1 MAIDNQFRIGE
12 LISSGSR
19 AIVSKDSITG
29 NHTFTMGS
37 KEVINTP
44 YEHIKGERDG
54 ELIGRIEKPKYDESE
69 LKKAVDTDVD
79 ELIGPPKKEK
89 PAVVPRPVYEDM
101 RNQFLTASA
110 ELAIANER
118 IQDLESEV
126 ETLKSEIATLL
137 IQVDALSLQTAA
149 AQNEAQ
155 TTNDRYTLLLQ
166 DFSSAIVK
174 STKEGIERVSLKAQ
188 TEGLIAQK
196 ESLREQ
202 LKSLNLIVGQL
213 ESQLSGAAAESAAAA
228 SGLTPGS
235 DNEFFY
241 GVDSD
246 EQQTGYD
253 LKWTTSK
260 KNKKASGKSGALT
273 IQNLRDDSASIT
285 KVEIIARQSIDS
297 SAVKQIIGFTDTNNP
312 ASSNDVNIEVGQ
324 KESLTLYFNK
334 DLGGYKKPAPSGG
347 TTGARDYNGNW
358 SIKVTYSDGSTAESN
373 SLSWRLRKNKG

>member
-19 AIVSKDSITG
+19 AIVSKDEVSG
-29 NHTFTMGS
+29 NHTFTIGS
-37 KEVINTP
+37 REVINTP

-54 ELIGRIEKPKYDESE
+54 ELIGRIEKPRYNESE
-69 LKKAVDTDVD
+69 LKKAVDTEVD

-89 PAVVPRPVYEDM
+89 PDVVPRPVYEDM

-126 ETLKSEIATLL
+126 ETLKSEIASLL

-155 TTNDRYTLLLQ
+155 ATNDRYTTLLQ
-166 DFSSAIVK
+166 DFSSAVVK

-213 ESQLSGAAAESAAAA
+213 ESQLSGAAAESSAAAA
-228 SGLTPGS
+228 GLTPGQ

-241 GVDSD
+241 GVTQEGKID
-246 EQQTGYD
+246 EAWSAQDIG
-253 LKWTTSK
+253 WTTSR
-260 KNKKASGKSGALT
+260 KNSKTDGKAGSLDIK
-273 IQNLRDDSASIT
+273 NLRDDNVNIT
-285 KVEIIARQSIDS
+285 KLEITSVGRAPGNKRIL
-297 SAVKQIIGFTDTNNP
+297 GFTNGNSP
-312 ASSNDVNIEVGQ
+312 SLSKSVNIEQGAQEKVDI
-324 KESLTLYFNK
+324 YFNIGLASL
-334 DLGGYKKPAPSGG
+334 DRNTYSGS
-347 TTGARDYNGNW
+347 W
-358 SIKVTYSDGSTAESN
+358 KVKVTYSDGTSSETN
-373 SLSWRLRKNKG
+373 NISWGLRVNRG

>member
-19 AIVSKDSITG
+19 AIVSKDEVSG
-29 NHTFTMGS
+29 NHTFTIGS
-37 KEVINTP
+37 REVINTP

-54 ELIGRIEKPKYDESE
+54 ELIGRIEKPRYNESE
-69 LKKAVDTDVD
+69 LKKAVDTEVD

-89 PAVVPRPVYEDM
+89 PDVVPRPVYEDM

-126 ETLKSEIATLL
+126 ETLKSEIASLL

-155 TTNDRYTLLLQ
+155 ATNDRYTTLLQ
-166 DFSSAIVK
+166 DFSSAVVK

-213 ESQLSGAAAESAAAA
+213 ESQLSGAAAESSAAAA
-228 SGLTPGS
+228 GLTPGQ

-241 GVDSD
+241 GVTQEGKID
-246 EQQTGYD
+246 EAWSAQDIG
-253 LKWTTSK
+253 WTTSRRNSK
-260 KNKKASGKSGALT
+260 TDGKAGSLDIK
-273 IQNLRDDSASIT
+273 NLRDDNVNIT
-285 KVEIIARQSIDS
+285 KLEITSVGRAPGNKRIL
-297 SAVKQIIGFTDTNNP
+297 GFTNGNSP
-312 ASSNDVNIEVGQ
+312 SLSKSVNIEQGAQEKVD
-324 KESLTLYFNK
+324 LYFNIGLASL
-334 DLGGYKKPAPSGG
+334 DRNTYSGS
-347 TTGARDYNGNW
+347 W
-358 SIKVTYSDGSTAESN
+358 KVKVTYSDGTSSETN
-373 SLSWRLRKNKG
+373 NISWGLRVNRG

>member
-19 AIVSKDSITG
+19 AIVSKDEVSG
-29 NHTFTMGS
+29 NHTFTIGS

-54 ELIGRIEKPKYDESE
+54 ELIGRIEKPRYNESE
-69 LKKAVDTDVD
+69 LKKAVDTEVD

-89 PAVVPRPVYEDM
+89 PDVVPRPVYEDM

-126 ETLKSEIATLL
+126 ETLKSEIASLL

-155 TTNDRYTLLLQ
+155 ATNDRYTTLLQ
-166 DFSSAIVK
+166 DFSSAVVK

-213 ESQLSGAAAESAAAA
+213 ESQLSGAAAESSAAAA
-228 SGLTPGS
+228 GLTPGQ

-241 GVDSD
+241 GVTQEGKID
-246 EQQTGYD
+246 EAWSAQDIG
-253 LKWTTSK
+253 WTTSRRNSK
-260 KNKKASGKSGALT
+260 TDGKAGSLDIK
-273 IQNLRDDSASIT
+273 NLRDDNVNIT
-285 KVEIIARQSIDS
+285 KLEITSVGRAPGNKRIL
-297 SAVKQIIGFTDTNNP
+297 GFTNGNSP
-312 ASSNDVNIEVGQ
+312 SLSKSVNIEQGAQEKVD
-324 KESLTLYFNK
+324 LYFNIGLASL
-334 DLGGYKKPAPSGG
+334 DRNTYSGS
-347 TTGARDYNGNW
+347 W
-358 SIKVTYSDGSTAESN
+358 KVKVTYSDGTSSETN
-373 SLSWRLRKNKG
+373 NISWGLRVNRG

>member
-19 AIVSKDSITG
+19 AIVSKDEVSG
-29 NHTFTMGS
+29 NHTFTIGS
-37 KEVINTP
+37 REVINTP

-54 ELIGRIEKPKYDESE
+54 ELIGRIEKPRYNESE
-69 LKKAVDTDVD
+69 LKKAVDTEVD

-89 PAVVPRPVYEDM
+89 PDVVPRPVYEDM

-126 ETLKSEIATLL
+126 ETLKSEIASLL

-155 TTNDRYTLLLQ
+155 ATNDRYTTLLQ
-166 DFSSAIVK
+166 DFSSAVVK

-213 ESQLSGAAAESAAAA
+213 ESQLSGAAAESSAAAA
-228 SGLTPGS
+228 GLTPGQ

-241 GVDSD
+241 GVTQEGKID
-246 EQQTGYD
+246 EAWSAQDIG
-253 LKWTTSK
+253 WTTSRRNSK
-260 KNKKASGKSGALT
+260 TDGKAGSLDIK
-273 IQNLRDDSASIT
+273 NLRDDNVNIT
-285 KVEIIARQSIDS
+285 KLEITSVGRAPGNKRIL
-297 SAVKQIIGFTDTNNP
+297 GFTNGNSP
-312 ASSNDVNIEVGQ
+312 SLSKSVNIEQGAQEKVDI
-324 KESLTLYFNK
+324 YFNIGLASL
-334 DLGGYKKPAPSGG
+334 DRNTYSGS
-347 TTGARDYNGNW
+347 W
-358 SIKVTYSDGSTAESN
+358 KVKVTYSDGTSSETN
-373 SLSWRLRKNKG
+373 NISWGLRVNRG